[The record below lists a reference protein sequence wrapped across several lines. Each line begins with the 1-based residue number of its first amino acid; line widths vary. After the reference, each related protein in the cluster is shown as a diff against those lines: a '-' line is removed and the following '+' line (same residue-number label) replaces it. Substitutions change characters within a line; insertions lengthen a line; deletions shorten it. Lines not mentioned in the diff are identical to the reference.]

1 MDLSM
6 SAPLGASH
14 QFNLMLVRDCRDF
27 RAIAGAGTG
36 ISDGGAEMAG
46 DRIDVVRAVQK
57 LIVERST
64 TTNAFGRTPSPG
76 LRTPPPGR
84 TMYCISG

>member
-1 MDLSM
+1 M

-46 DRIDVVRAVQK
+46 DRIDVVRALQK
-57 LIVERST
+57 LIVERSAST
-64 TTNAFGRTPSPG
+64 HAFGRKLPSL

-84 TMYCISG
+84 MMYCISG